1 MNIKIIVAVSAF
13 AALSPLAVRAD
24 LVSRDIGDPE
34 MNAWE
39 PGTWVTCGGD
49 VITLDERPADAP
61 TKAKSIRF
69 ETRYGD
75 HAFGGWSASPK
86 KNVLPGKPAKF
97 TGWARLGNDDSWGMS
112 FEFVDA
118 NTNKFNISMHA
129 PGNPKGKFTLTREWQ
144 KFEMTFPETV
154 GKNKSPIAYP
164 VVIAISVMI
173 VIVSLIFFKRK
184 KWL

>member
-1 MNIKIIVAVSAF
+1 MNIRIIVAVSAF
-13 AALSPLAVRAD
+13 AVLSPLAVRAD

-39 PGTWVTCGGD
+39 AGTWVTCGGD
-49 VITLDERPADAP
+49 VITLDERPSDAP

-75 HAFGGWSASPK
+75 HAFGGWNASPK
-86 KNVLPGKPAKF
+86 KNVLPGKPVKF

-112 FEFVDA
+112 FDFVDA

-129 PGNPKGKFTLTREWQ
+129 PGDPKGKFTLT
-144 KFEMTFPETV
+144 
-154 GKNKSPIAYP
+154 
-164 VVIAISVMI
+164 
-173 VIVSLIFFKRK
+173 
-184 KWL
+184 